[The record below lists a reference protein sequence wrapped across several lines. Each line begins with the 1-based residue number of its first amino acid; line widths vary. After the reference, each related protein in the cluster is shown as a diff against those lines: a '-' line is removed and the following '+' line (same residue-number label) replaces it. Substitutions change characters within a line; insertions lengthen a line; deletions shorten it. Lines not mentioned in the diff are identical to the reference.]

1 MRWDVLVAG
10 AGPAGAVAALVL
22 ARRGRRVTIVDDV
35 DPAAPKVGESL
46 PGAARPLLRDVGL
59 LDRVEAGPH
68 LPSAGNVSAWG
79 SDELLC
85 SDAIGSPHGPG
96 WHLDR
101 PRFDHGL
108 RAAAREAGAV
118 LRPGRVARASR
129 DADGWRVELRAGG
142 EEPLHARWLIDATG
156 RHAALARSAGAR
168 RLRDAPLAALY
179 TWVAAGL
186 EDRDTRTLVEAAPDG
201 WWYTARLPDG
211 SRILA
216 LHVDAEEAA
225 GIVRAEG
232 AWAERLERTVYVR
245 KLADAS
251 ASEAVPRATDAAGA
265 RLDRFHGDGWLAV
278 GDAALSFD
286 PLSSQGLFDALYTGL
301 RGAEAADAAL
311 AGDRAPARAYGK
323 RLESVRAAYLRHHR
337 AYYAQERRW
346 PERPFW
352 VRRRAGRSATADGQD
367 DQKLIVTV
375 SPAPSGSATG
385 VTV

>member
-1 MRWDVLVAG
+1 MSCDVIVAG

-22 ARRGRRVTIVDDV
+22 ARRGRRVTVVDDV
-35 DPAAPKVGESL
+35 DPAAPTVGESL
-46 PGAARPLLRDVGL
+46 PGAARPLLRDLGL

-68 LPSAGNVSAWG
+68 LRSAGNVSAWG
-79 SDELLC
+79 SNDLLS

-101 PRFDHGL
+101 PRFDRDL

-118 LRPGRVARASR
+118 LRPGRVRGASR
-129 DADGWRVELRAGG
+129 TAGGWRVELRAVG

-168 RLRDAPLAALY
+168 RVRDAPLAALY
-179 TWVAAGL
+179 AWVAAGP
-186 EDRDTRTLVEAAPDG
+186 EDTRTLVEAASDG
-201 WWYTARLPDG
+201 WWYTARLPDET
-211 SRILA
+211 RIAA

-232 AWAERLERTVYVR
+232 AWAERLERTVHVR
-245 KLADAS
+245 KLVDAS
-251 ASEAVPRATDAAGA
+251 ASEAVPAATDAAGA

-311 AGDRAPARAYGK
+311 AGDRSPVHAYGE
-323 RLESVRAAYLRHHR
+323 RLESVRAAYLRHHH

-352 VRRRAGRSATADGQD
+352 ARRRAGRSGTSDP
-367 DQKLIVTV
+367 QKLIVTV

-385 VTV
+385 VTA